1 MSLEEYYN
9 YLLGYDIVSEETL
22 DVVTSINGY
31 NEKTLDDVLYV
42 KTGYRDIEQY
52 LEYEDQE
59 TYREYYGDDDEDDE
73 EDDLEICLF

>member
-1 MSLEEYYN
+1 MNLEQYYN
-9 YLLGYDIVSEETL
+9 YLLEYEIVGEETL

-52 LEYEDQE
+52 LEYEDRE
-59 TYREYYGDDDEDDE
+59 TYEEYYGTSEDEEEEDED
-73 EDDLEICLF
+73 